1 MESES
6 KLDFSDPFILSEDM
20 YVTDPI
26 LNKTNTFSYTAYTLQ
41 GKKIPEPLIR
51 RYRDFAALRAKL
63 VENWPGFFIPNI
75 PHKQIIGSKNN
86 EIIEMRIELINR
98 FCTQISKIDYL
109 FNSEEMNIFLTNTT
123 DILKLFNNCK
133 TKSYSELL
141 KKYSEIITNYDDNF
155 DIENS
160 KKEQEKFYKLIKEN
174 YPRIKSFKQLII
186 NSRDKYKNIHDNYT
200 SIINILSLYEKET
213 LKDYCN
219 NDENKLIF
227 YNSKNENL
235 LNNIEKIRQSSNN
248 PYDRLLDSISEDY
261 LYTEA
266 MIESFDSLKELNE
279 KLNKLKKKFLSLNA
293 DLVSLQS
300 GNKIKNKEEIMNN
313 LSTQKNNLENEIND
327 LEKII
332 KIVTFNM
339 NEQIKK
345 FKTHSLNYYYKELL
359 KLEEDTDK
367 FGKDLE
373 NLWESTLDNDNIKQL

>member
-1 MESES
+1 MESET

-123 DILKLFNNCK
+123 DVIKLFNNCK
-133 TKSYSELL
+133 TKSYNELL

-339 NEQIKK
+339 NDQIKK

>member
-1 MESES
+1 MESET

-123 DILKLFNNCK
+123 DVIKLFNNCK
-133 TKSYSELL
+133 TKSYNELL

-227 YNSKNENL
+227 YDSKNENL

>member
-1 MESES
+1 MESET

-51 RYRDFAALRAKL
+51 RYRDFAALRVKL

-123 DILKLFNNCK
+123 DVIKLFNNCK
-133 TKSYSELL
+133 TKSYNELL

-339 NEQIKK
+339 NDQIKK

>member
-1 MESES
+1 MESET

-123 DILKLFNNCK
+123 DVIKLFNNCK
-133 TKSYSELL
+133 TKSYNELL